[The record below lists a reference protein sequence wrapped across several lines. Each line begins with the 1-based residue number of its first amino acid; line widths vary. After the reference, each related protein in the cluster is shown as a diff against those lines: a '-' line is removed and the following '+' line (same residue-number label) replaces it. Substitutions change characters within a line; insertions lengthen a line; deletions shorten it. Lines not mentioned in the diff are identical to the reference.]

1 MGLWQP
7 EDLFRLPILPQN
19 VGHASSLNRQTRAT
33 WVWTSKPRVLL
44 VLQNYYH
51 VQNEIN
57 TVARRFKRSQCYWK
71 PVNMFHESIDCA
83 ISLCFVHPWKS
94 PLCKVRPN
102 LLAIG
107 VCMYVWRISFVV
119 RLQIQHV
126 TWDVQKQKMNVDWHQ
141 HSILEYH
148 LSFKLPSSSTLYMSF
163 QLRTC
168 GLFLRK
174 SQYMSKSKIV
184 RVNWCA

>member
-1 MGLWQP
+1 M
-7 EDLFRLPILPQN
+7 
-19 VGHASSLNRQTRAT
+19 
-33 WVWTSKPRVLL
+33 WTSKPRVLL
-44 VLQNYYH
+44 ALQNYYH

-57 TVARRFKRSQCYWK
+57 TVARRFKRSRCYWK

-94 PLCKVRPN
+94 PLCRVRPN

-107 VCMYVWRISFVV
+107 VCMFDEFHSNPTC
-119 RLQIQHV
+119 HV
-126 TWDVQKQKMNVDWHQ
+126 GCSKTKMNVDWHQ
-141 HSILEYH
+141 HFILDYH

-163 QLRTC
+163 QLLTR

>member
-57 TVARRFKRSQCYWK
+57 TVARRFKRSRCYWK
-71 PVNMFHESIDCA
+71 PVYIKPVKMFHESIDCA

-107 VCMYVWRISFVV
+107 VCMFDEFHSSFDFKSNMS
-119 RLQIQHV
+119 RGMFKNKNECWLAS
-126 TWDVQKQKMNVDWHQ
+126 TF
-141 HSILEYH
+141 HS
-148 LSFKLPSSSTLYMSF
+148 
-163 QLRTC
+163 
-168 GLFLRK
+168 
-174 SQYMSKSKIV
+174 
-184 RVNWCA
+184 RVSPQF